1 MNEESIRKKIEVLLE
16 KANLLKYSDSQS
28 TIAILNDVLNLCEQ
42 IGYTLGEK
50 VAKSYMA
57 YAYHSIGNDEEAL
70 DLIYFSLNYFIKE
83 GFCDLNWCG
92 YNLLGIDRKSTR

>member
-1 MNEESIRKKIEVLLE
+1 MNEEGIRKRIEVLLE
-16 KANLLKYSDSQS
+16 KANLLRYSDSQR
-28 TIAILNDVLNLCEQ
+28 TIETLNDALNLCEQ

-57 YAYHSIGNDEEAL
+57 HAYYSIGNDEEAL

-83 GFCDLNWCG
+83 GFCDLLWW
-92 YNLLGIDRKSTR
+92 